1 MSMKKNCVPFIMGM
15 ACMMLMTGGIG
26 GSLAAVISTADH
38 PAGEITAPALEK
50 VYAGQA
56 GVALF
61 GEQWLAPGT
70 NRTNGQGT
78 EVPMVLT
85 YVDDTGTAN
94 YYVSA
99 ETVVELLD
107 IAGGVVYNKELNCV
121 DFGTTIQKGI
131 MTSAVPEGS
140 TEEPEPPR
148 PYENYWH
155 YKKSYGGFAY
165 NKEGEKIAKGVGRH
179 QPKSMTVQSADGSAF
194 TIISGN
200 GASKKEAYLEDLSE
214 EGRAYRLEQIEAT
227 ILRRRTSFSTAPTYG
242 MSDGAYTEIDP
253 AEVDRSAYLGAFMY
267 HDAIQAEEINTWL
280 EFAPYAGTYGLI
292 TIENQG
298 EDDILVDLVR
308 EPAIGT
314 HTKQTFAR
322 VLVPKGQTLE
332 RALRIEDVAGAE
344 LKNVLELGVES
355 CDPDIPV
362 KVVISAEQFR
372 GTSS

>member
-1 MSMKKNCVPFIMGM
+1 MAMKKNCLPFIAGM
-15 ACMMLMTGGIG
+15 ACMVLLTGGIG
-26 GSLAAVISTADH
+26 GSRAAVITTADH
-38 PAGEITAPALEK
+38 PAGEIAAPALEK

-70 NRTNGQGT
+70 GRTNGQGA
-78 EVPMVLT
+78 EVPAVLT
-85 YVDDTGTAN
+85 YVDDTGAAN

-121 DFGTTIQKGI
+121 DFGNTIHKGI
-131 MTSAVPEGS
+131 MKTAAPEGS
-140 TEEPEPPR
+140 TEEPESR
-148 PYENYWH
+148 PYENYWT

-165 NKEGEKIAKGVGRH
+165 NKEGDPISKGVGRH
-179 QPKSMTVQSADGSAF
+179 QPKSVTVQSADGSAF
-194 TIISGN
+194 TVSGGN
-200 GASKKEAYLEDLSE
+200 GASKKESHLEDLSE
-214 EGRAYRLEQIEAT
+214 EERALRLVEIEAV
-227 ILRRRTSFSTAPTYG
+227 IQRRRTSFSTTPTYG
-242 MSDGAYTEIDP
+242 VSDGAYTEIDP

-267 HDAIQAEEINTWL
+267 HDIIQAEEINTML
-280 EFAPYAGTYGLI
+280 EFAPYAGTCGLI

-298 EDDILVDLVR
+298 EDDILVDLDR
-308 EPAIGT
+308 QPAIGM
-314 HTKQTFAR
+314 HTRKTFVR

-332 RALRIEDVAGAE
+332 RAFRVEDVAGAE

-362 KVVISAEQFR
+362 KVVVSAEQYR
-372 GTSS
+372 GTLS